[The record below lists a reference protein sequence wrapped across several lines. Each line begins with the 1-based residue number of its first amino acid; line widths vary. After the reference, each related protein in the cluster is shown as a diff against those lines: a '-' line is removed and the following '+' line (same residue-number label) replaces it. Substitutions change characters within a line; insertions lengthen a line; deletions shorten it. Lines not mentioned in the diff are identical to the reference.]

1 MATMA
6 TRCDPYTEPL
16 LVRPYMYEPRPY
28 GLGLRN
34 SPLLVY
40 VRIAKGCTGD
50 DWYVGGLDELAHWAG
65 CTRQQVA
72 NIVARLQATPLYP
85 DKPNG
90 PKLLRPTKML
100 GRKAAYKLNYPAGGW
115 PGSTYVAIYNWM
127 LADDLSANELL
138 VYAKVY
144 GYYHAAEYRNKGRGV
159 YDGHL
164 DALAEDLCMPPRTL
178 ARALAY
184 LREPHDGKPARLVRR
199 MVNTRLVGV
208 EGRQHREYDTEYAAN
223 DDYITAATGLGRM
236 ERALLMVGRR
246 LRYDMVRANV
256 IPTESRQ
263 QGARA
268 NAANRYWQAQAD
280 VLGVAVEVIRPAP
293 PWEQEKY

>member
-6 TRCDPYTEPL
+6 TRCDPYAEPL

-28 GLGLRN
+28 GLGLRS

-40 VRIAKGCTGD
+40 ARIAKGCTGD

-72 NIVARLQATPLYP
+72 NIVARLQATPVYP

-100 GRKAAYKLNYPAGGW
+100 GRKAAYKLNYPTGGW

-127 LADDLSANELL
+127 LAADLGANELL
-138 VYAKVY
+138 VYAAIY
-144 GYYHAAEYRNKGRGV
+144 GYYHALEYRNKGRGA

-164 DALAEDLCMPPRTL
+164 DALADMLCMPPRTL

-184 LREPHDGKPARLVRR
+184 LREPHGDKPARLVRR
-199 MVNTRLVGV
+199 KVNRRMAGP
-208 EGRQHREYDTEYAAN
+208 EGHEHVEYDTVYAAN
-223 DDYITAATGLGRM
+223 DDYITAATGLD
-236 ERALLMVGRR
+236 RAARAQLMVGRQ
-246 LRYDMVRANV
+246 LRYAM
-256 IPTESRQ
+256 
-263 QGARA
+263 ARA
-268 NAANRYWQAQAD
+268 NDLPTETQQHGARVHAANRYWQGLAYIFGVD
-280 VLGVAVEVIRPAP
+280 VEDIRPAP
-293 PWEQEKY
+293 WAKDRP